1 MSKIDSSLFNAQEH
15 ALDKEYRLCPECGGS
30 LSLRKSKHG
39 LFLGCENY
47 PTCQYMRPLQQHSVL
62 TEKVLEDSSCPDC
75 GKPLAI
81 KKGRFGL
88 FIGCTG
94 YPECQHIETNSPL
107 PDMASELPACPSCH
121 RGQLQAKTSRY
132 GKTFY
137 ACSDYPQ
144 CKYAINDKPVAKTCP
159 QCGFAILIEK
169 RTRQG
174 VRFCCPQKSCN
185 YSDESL

>member
-81 KKGRFGL
+81 KRGVL
-88 FIGCTG
+88 GCLLVVPVIQSASILKPIVLYRIWHRNYQFAQVVTTG
-94 YPECQHIETNSPL
+94 NYRQ
-107 PDMASELPACPSCH
+107 
-121 RGQLQAKTSRY
+121 KTSRY

-137 ACSDYPQ
+137 ACSDYPN
-144 CKYAINDKPVAKTCP
+144 ANMLLTIN
-159 QCGFAILIEK
+159 
-169 RTRQG
+169 R
-174 VRFCCPQKSCN
+174 
-185 YSDESL
+185 SLKLARNVDSLY

>member
-15 ALDKEYRLCPECGGS
+15 ALDKEFRLCPECGGS

-62 TEKVLEDSSCPDC
+62 TEKVLEDSCC
-75 GKPLAI
+75 
-81 KKGRFGL
+81 
-88 FIGCTG
+88 
-94 YPECQHIETNSPL
+94 PECQHIETNSPL

-121 RGQLQAKTSRY
+121 HGQLQAKTSRY

-144 CKYAINDKPVAKTCP
+144 CKYAINDKPVAKACP